1 MHTII
6 KIAVV
11 SILAMFAIV
20 GVVSS
25 SKAEGTSV
33 FFKNGKIAL
42 RVPIHSGY
50 KNHFTY
56 GEGQKDYNFSLLTDG
71 SEARMGSKYQRF
83 ELRDGDCFPMDG
95 WNDCEN
101 DRERFEFSSRPRQ
114 KPVGQKCYFY
124 SLKITPNF
132 FDVHPTNTDLGQ
144 VHQIGGPEGK
154 AGGLK
159 SFPPLIQIGAKKGKL
174 VFKWHKLS
182 GDPKNV
188 RDKTVERTFA
198 KLKELKSKW
207 TDVSFCL
214 DFENHK
220 MIGWLNGE
228 KKFQIDE
235 NPIFFEPKEI
245 YFKYGIYRSFLSK
258 YKKRRKTDEMP
269 TQVVFY
275 DEIRTGNTIE
285 EVDINFNPAL
295 LPID

>member
-1 MHTII
+1 MQISL
-6 KIAVV
+6 KITVV
-11 SILAMFAIV
+11 FFLALFAIV
-20 GVVSS
+20 EEVSL
-25 SKAEGTSV
+25 SKADETTI
-33 FFKNGKIAL
+33 FFENGKIAL
-42 RVPIHSGY
+42 TAPIHSGY
-50 KNHFTY
+50 ANHFTY
-56 GEGQKDYNFSLLTDG
+56 GEGQKDYNFSLLIDK

-83 ELRDGDCFPMDG
+83 ELRNGDCFPMDG

-124 SLKITPNF
+124 SLKIAPNF
-132 FDVHPTNTDLGQ
+132 VDVHPTNTDLGQ

-207 TDVSFCL
+207 TDISFCL
-214 DFENHK
+214 DFKNHK

-235 NPIFFEPKEI
+235 NPILFEPQEI
-245 YFKYGIYRSFLSK
+245 YFKYGIYRSFLTK
-258 YKKRRKTDEMP
+258 YKKRRKIDEMP

-275 DEIRTGNTIE
+275 DEIRTGNSIE
-285 EVDINFNPAL
+285 EVDINFNTSLSPV
-295 LPID
+295 D

>member
-1 MHTII
+1 MQISLNIT
-6 KIAVV
+6 VV
-11 SILAMFAIV
+11 FFLALFAIAE
-20 GVVSS
+20 GVSL
-25 SKAEGTSV
+25 SKADETTI
-33 FFKNGKIAL
+33 FFENGKIAL
-42 RVPIHSGY
+42 TAPIHSGY
-50 KNHFTY
+50 ANHFTY
-56 GEGQKDYNFSLLTDG
+56 GEGQKDYNFSLLIDK

-83 ELRDGDCFPMDG
+83 ELRNGDCFPMDG

-124 SLKITPNF
+124 SLKIAPNF
-132 FDVHPTNTDLGQ
+132 VDVHPTNTDLGQ

-207 TDVSFCL
+207 TDISFCL
-214 DFENHK
+214 DFKNHK

-235 NPIFFEPKEI
+235 NPILFEPQEI
-245 YFKYGIYRSFLSK
+245 YFKYGIYRSFLTK

-275 DEIRTGNTIE
+275 DEIRTGNSIE
-285 EVDINFNPAL
+285 EVDINFNTSLSPV
-295 LPID
+295 D

>member
-1 MHTII
+1 MQISL
-6 KIAVV
+6 KITVV
-11 SILAMFAIV
+11 FFLALFAIV
-20 GVVSS
+20 EGVSL
-25 SKAEGTSV
+25 SKADETTI
-33 FFKNGKIAL
+33 FFENGKIAL
-42 RVPIHSGY
+42 TAPIHSGY
-50 KNHFTY
+50 ANHFTY
-56 GEGQKDYNFSLLTDG
+56 GEGQKDYNFSLLIDK

-83 ELRDGDCFPMDG
+83 ELRNGDCFPMDG

-124 SLKITPNF
+124 SLKIAPDF
-132 FDVHPTNTDLGQ
+132 VDVHPTNTDLGQ

-207 TDVSFCL
+207 TDISFCL
-214 DFENHK
+214 DFKNHK

-235 NPIFFEPKEI
+235 NPIFFEPQEI
-245 YFKYGIYRSFLSK
+245 YFKYGIYRSFLTK

-275 DEIRTGNTIE
+275 DEIRTGNSIE
-285 EVDINFNPAL
+285 EVDINFNTSLSPV
-295 LPID
+295 D

>member
-1 MHTII
+1 MQISL
-6 KIAVV
+6 KITVV
-11 SILAMFAIV
+11 FFLALFAIV
-20 GVVSS
+20 EEVSL
-25 SKAEGTSV
+25 SKADETTI
-33 FFKNGKIAL
+33 FFENGKIAL
-42 RVPIHSGY
+42 TAPIHSGY
-50 KNHFTY
+50 ANHFTY
-56 GEGQKDYNFSLLTDG
+56 GEGQKNYNFSLLIDK

-83 ELRDGDCFPMDG
+83 ELRNGDCFPMDG

-124 SLKITPNF
+124 SLKIAPNF
-132 FDVHPTNTDLGQ
+132 VDVHPTNTDLGQ

-207 TDVSFCL
+207 TDISFCL
-214 DFENHK
+214 DFKNHK

-235 NPIFFEPKEI
+235 NPILFEPQEI
-245 YFKYGIYRSFLSK
+245 YFKYGIYRSFLTK
-258 YKKRRKTDEMP
+258 YKKRRKIDEMP

-275 DEIRTGNTIE
+275 DEIRTGNSIE
-285 EVDINFNPAL
+285 EVDINFNTSLSPV
-295 LPID
+295 D

>member
-1 MHTII
+1 MQISL
-6 KIAVV
+6 KITVV
-11 SILAMFAIV
+11 FFLALFAIV
-20 GVVSS
+20 EEVSL
-25 SKAEGTSV
+25 SKADETTI
-33 FFKNGKIAL
+33 FFENGKIAL
-42 RVPIHSGY
+42 TAPIHSGY
-50 KNHFTY
+50 ANHFTY
-56 GEGQKDYNFSLLTDG
+56 GEGQKDYNFSLLIDK

-83 ELRDGDCFPMDG
+83 ELRNGDCFPMDG

-124 SLKITPNF
+124 SLKIASNF
-132 FDVHPTNTDLGQ
+132 VDVHPTNTDLGQ

-207 TDVSFCL
+207 TDISFCL
-214 DFENHK
+214 DFKNHK

-235 NPIFFEPKEI
+235 NPILFEPQEI
-245 YFKYGIYRSFLSK
+245 YFKYGIYRSFLTK
-258 YKKRRKTDEMP
+258 YKKRRKTEEMP

-275 DEIRTGNTIE
+275 DEIRTGNSIE
-285 EVDINFNPAL
+285 EVDINFNTSLSPV
-295 LPID
+295 D